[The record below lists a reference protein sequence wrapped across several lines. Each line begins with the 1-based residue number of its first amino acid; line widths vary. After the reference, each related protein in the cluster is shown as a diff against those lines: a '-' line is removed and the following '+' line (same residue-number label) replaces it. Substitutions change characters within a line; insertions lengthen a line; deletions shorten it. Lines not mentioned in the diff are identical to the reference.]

1 MRNAELL
8 WYPHSAFR
16 VLGPVIIV
24 LLGPPGA
31 GKGTQ
36 AEPVAQRLG
45 IPKIA
50 TGDVL
55 RAAVREGSEMGKAAQ
70 RYMDR
75 GELVPD
81 DVILG
86 IMKEV
91 FARPEMA
98 RGAILDGVVRTV
110 PQAEGL
116 EHVLDELGRH
126 VDAVLFFEVPDNEL
140 VRRLSGR
147 TICDTCQT
155 PYTGREP
162 GTRCPK
168 CGGTLVRRKDDE
180 PEAVRRRLEVYR
192 RQTAP
197 VIEWYRGN
205 GTPLITVNAVG
216 SPEEVTERVVR
227 ALPK

>member
-1 MRNAELL
+1 M
-8 WYPHSAFR
+8 
-16 VLGPVIIV
+16 IIV

-86 IMKEV
+86 IMKEA
-91 FARPEMA
+91 FARPQMA

-116 EHVLDELGRH
+116 ERVLDELGRH
-126 VDAVLFFEVPDNEL
+126 VDAVLLFEVPDNEL